1 MTTRRVFLKSGAL
14 AVFAASL
21 GGVPSFVARAAQSRK
36 LWVPYKKNK
45 ILVCI
50 FQRGAMDGLM
60 AVTPFTD
67 TYLQQARPTLFMSA
81 AKSSAKPL
89 IDLDG
94 RFGLHPSM
102 SAFEPL
108 FKEKRLAI
116 VHGIGS
122 PNTTRSH
129 F

>member
-1 MTTRRVFLKSGAL
+1 
-14 AVFAASL
+14 
-21 GGVPSFVARAAQSRK
+21 
-36 LWVPYKKNK
+36 
-45 ILVCI
+45 
-50 FQRGAMDGLM
+50 
-60 AVTPFTD
+60 
-67 TYLQQARPTLFMSA
+67 MSA
-81 AKSSAKPL
+81 AKSAAKPL

-122 PNTTRSH
+122 PNTTRRILMRRIIWKGNA